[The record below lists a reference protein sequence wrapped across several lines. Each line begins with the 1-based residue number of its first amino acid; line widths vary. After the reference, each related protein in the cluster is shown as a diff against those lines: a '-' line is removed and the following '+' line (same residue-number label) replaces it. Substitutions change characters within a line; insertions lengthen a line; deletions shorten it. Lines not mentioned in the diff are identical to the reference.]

1 MDNTDYR
8 VPVHEAGHALVD
20 VLFTGCSGRIVLD
33 GQGNGACH
41 GGYADADMGILT
53 HKGEAYAVYRGCRAV
68 AGELAERL
76 MFGEADAGSVED
88 RATLGSCRD
97 FLQENGMYLPRE
109 TFVSVASYLLA
120 THRKGLLA
128 MAKLAYDQW
137 RGGIPGKALTD
148 IAVARDPSLLPYLET
163 PLLYSKGVATWR
175 THWQALC
182 EASGVPRYAR
192 GLSDA
197 SW

>member
-1 MDNTDYR
+1 MDEAYR
-8 VPVHEAGHALVD
+8 VPLHESGHALLD
-20 VLFTGCSGRIVLD
+20 LLFTGYSGRIVLD

-41 GGYADADMGILT
+41 GGYADADLGILT

-76 MFGEADAGSVED
+76 MFGAADAGSVED
-88 RATLGSCRD
+88 RAILGSCQD
-97 FLQENGMYLPRE
+97 VLQEKGVDIPRE
-109 TFVSVASYLLA
+109 TFVAVASYLLA

-128 MAKLAYDQW
+128 MAQLAYDQW

-148 IAVARDPSLLPYLET
+148 RAVARDPSLLPYLET
-163 PLLYSKGVATWR
+163 PLLHSKGVATWHTR
-175 THWQALC
+175 WQALC
-182 EASGVPRYAR
+182 EACNVPRFAR
-192 GLSDA
+192 GLSDV